1 MQGREGNNRAEQFRR
16 SLFVVM
22 GYADV
27 CQGTSRGTARRS
39 KMAPDLVNRPAAGH
53 RLGKTRSLTVRGG
66 EVTADEARAMGKHP
80 LPISPSRSRFALFR
94 LCRFGRPE

>member
-53 RLGKTRSLTVRGG
+53 RLGKTFYMAYRVGQ
-66 EVTADEARAMGKHP
+66 
-80 LPISPSRSRFALFR
+80 
-94 LCRFGRPE
+94 